1 MCKINKFTQ
10 LTIYRIRITIFVCPI
25 ILEITL
31 TPENIFTHKV
41 NNNNRSF
48 SIYRK
53 KKNWLKN
60 LSKTVIEP
68 IINSFSWLTIISLIR
83 DGRGCKD
90 GIINTERNDIR
101 RLRKAK
107 HDTKNNELHRA
118 SLNPIYTSLS
128 CKLSFLFCIA

>member
-1 MCKINKFTQ
+1 MKINKFTQ

-101 RLRKAK
+101 HVCGKPNTIRKI
-107 HDTKNNELHRA
+107 TNYIVHRWIQFILLFRA
-118 SLNPIYTSLS
+118 NSP
-128 CKLSFLFCIA
+128 SFFA